1 MEGKME
7 FGLNFQEVFSIATV
21 CGMIGHYAKKKVRS
35 ETHVTLCQWF
45 GSINVFGTLAS
56 LTTAGMAI
64 FGALSNN
71 LVTADMSWAT
81 IIYIGLTTGY
91 TVDST
96 TNGDDSTT
104 SGSDTKNDTTIST

>member
-1 MEGKME
+1 ME
-7 FGLNFQEVFSIATV
+7 FVLHYQVIFSIATI

-45 GSINVFGTLAS
+45 GSINIFGTLAS
-56 LTTAGMAI
+56 LSTAAMAI

-71 LVTADMSWAT
+71 LVTADMSIAT
-81 IIYIGLTTGY
+81 LIYIGLTTGY

-96 TNGDDSTT
+96 TNGDD
-104 SGSDTKNDTTIST
+104 TKNTDTSKITSSDS